1 MQKASGRLETIP
13 QSASLTAPFT
23 QGSLGWVRITQ
34 CTLSPVAS
42 LTCGW
47 ERKRGGVDMKLSP
60 SGESAMERVHSDAL
74 LVQKE
79 MGWNRPRCDAHRS
92 VYLRDDVGARA
103 ASGGDK
109 VLWECIDPYEAE
121 VRDARHLIRP
131 PFGRPPSPQGEGF
144 LAPASL
150 HNIEGSQE
158 QGLVA

>member
-47 ERKRGGVDMKLSP
+47 ERKSGGVDMKLSP
-60 SGESAMERVHSDAL
+60 SGGSAMERVHSDAL

-79 MGWNRPRCDAHRS
+79 MGWNRPR
-92 VYLRDDVGARA
+92 VDVG
-103 ASGGDK
+103 
-109 VLWECIDPYEAE
+109 IDPYEGDGHVSHVTSSDRPSGGHLPLKGKALGALRTRHRITHRARRSKPPPTRANRLRSRQTTAS
-121 VRDARHLIRP
+121 VGCRD
-131 PFGRPPSPQGEGF
+131 EW
-144 LAPASL
+144 
-150 HNIEGSQE
+150 
-158 QGLVA
+158 